1 MSSTVQI
8 APAPPS
14 TSNPT
19 GRLPTLKEFF
29 APGGLLAQSA
39 LAFEHR
45 PGQFEM
51 ARAVESALTDKR
63 HLIVEAGT
71 GTGKTLAYLLPALR
85 LARERGQRIIIS
97 TGTKNLQE
105 QLYFKDVPFLES
117 ILGPLKVCYMKGRSN
132 YLCRHKLYALRAS
145 PLLNGLEEISQFNAI
160 SAWEPETE
168 NGDRAEIDDLPE
180 SSALWHKLDARTEAC
195 LGQTCPDWERC
206 FVTTMRRKAL
216 ESDIVIVNHHLFFA
230 DLAIKQQAGS
240 REGGPTDVGILP
252 EAAAVI
258 FDEAHELE
266 DVASNYFGIGLSTQ
280 RFDEL
285 TRDVE
290 LMLKAKDS
298 LSSSIVS
305 SCTSLHDRA
314 RMFFA
319 ALPAEANSSIGR
331 MPFDRRS
338 DFLEESGDYYT
349 ATLNALTRLEGEL
362 ERVKNVDEIPGL
374 RNRAS
379 DIRRSLSFLLESTDR
394 NTVFWIE
401 RRAAGGVRNLGRS
414 GHAPAFN
421 THLQATPIDVSELLA
436 SSLFDVYCSV
446 ILTSATLTVASTPG
460 STQAQPKETGAGF
473 DHIRKRLGLSTTREL
488 VVPSH
493 FNYQKQAL
501 LYLPPNLPIP
511 SDLDFASRASERIR
525 RVLEITKGRA
535 FCLFTSYSA
544 MRDMHER
551 IATQL
556 PYPLLLH
563 GTAPRHVLLQQF
575 RDTPNAILFGTSS
588 FWQGVDVQGEQLS
601 CVIIDRLPFAVPSD
615 PVVKARMDAI
625 EADGGKP
632 FFDYQV
638 PAAVITLKQGF
649 GRLIRSLDDRGVLM
663 LLDPRIQRQRYGKIF
678 LDSLPP
684 YRITQEITDVEAFF
698 TEHP

>member
-1 MSSTVQI
+1 
-8 APAPPS
+8 
-14 TSNPT
+14 
-19 GRLPTLKEFF
+19 
-29 APGGLLAQSA
+29 
-39 LAFEHR
+39 
-45 PGQFEM
+45 M
-51 ARAVESALTDKR
+51 ARAVESALSEKR

-85 LARERGQRIIIS
+85 LARERQQRIIIS

-117 ILGPLKVCYMKGRSN
+117 ILGPLKVCYMKGRGN
-132 YLCRHKLYALRAS
+132 YLCRHKLYALRATPMLS
-145 PLLNGLEEISQFNAI
+145 GLEEISQFNAI
-160 SAWEPETE
+160 SAWESKTQT
-168 NGDRAEIDDLPE
+168 GDRAEIDELPE
-180 SSALWHKLDARTEAC
+180 NSPLWHKLDARSEAC
-195 LGQTCPDWERC
+195 LGQSCADWERC
-206 FVTTMRRKAL
+206 FVTAMRRKAL
-216 ESDIVIVNHHLFFA
+216 ESEIVIVNHHLFFA
-230 DLAIKQQAGS
+230 DLAIKQQTAGVA
-240 REGGPTDVGILP
+240 DAGILP
-252 EAAAVI
+252 EASAVI

-266 DVASNYFGIGLSTQ
+266 EIASNYFGIGLSTQ

-285 TRDVE
+285 THDVE
-290 LMLKAKDS
+290 LMLKSKDV

-305 SCTSLHDRA
+305 ACTSLHDRA
-314 RMFFA
+314 RMFFG
-319 ALPAEANSSIGR
+319 ALPTEGGGVGR
-331 MPFDRRS
+331 MPFEHRA
-338 DFLEESGDYYT
+338 DFLEESGDSYT

-362 ERVKNVDEIPGL
+362 DRVKNVDEILGL
-374 RNRAS
+374 RNRANE
-379 DIRRSLSFLLESTDR
+379 IRRSLSFLLESTDR

-401 RRAAGGVRNLGRS
+401 RRAAGGVRNLARAAN
-414 GHAPAFN
+414 APAFN
-421 THLQATPIDVSELLA
+421 THLQATPIDVSELLS
-436 SSLFDVYCSV
+436 SSLFDAYGSV
-446 ILTSATLTVASTPG
+446 ILTSATLTVASGPTSG
-460 STQAQPKETGAGF
+460 TAMAAASGF
-473 DHIRKRLGLSTTREL
+473 EHIRKRLGMTTTREL

-493 FNYQKQAL
+493 FNYGKQAL
-501 LYLPPNLPIP
+501 LYLPSNLPIP
-511 SDLDFASRASERIR
+511 SDPDFQVRAAERIR

-535 FCLFTSYSA
+535 FCLFTSYIA

-551 IATQL
+551 MLAEL

-575 RDTPNAILFGTSS
+575 RDTPNAVLFGTSS

-615 PVVKARMDAI
+615 PIVKARMEAI

-663 LLDPRIQRQRYGKIF
+663 LLDPRIQRQRYGRIF

-684 YRITQEITDVEAFF
+684 YRVTQDIGDVEEFF
-698 TEHP
+698 A

>member
-1 MSSTVQI
+1 MSTFVPIPI
-8 APAPPS
+8 AQTNPDPSGAIPP
-14 TSNPT
+14 
-19 GRLPTLKEFF
+19 RLPTLKEFF
-29 APGGLLAQSA
+29 APGGLLAQST

-45 PGQFEM
+45 SGQFEM

-71 GTGKTLAYLLPALR
+71 GTGKTLAYLLPAIR
-85 LARERGQRIIIS
+85 LARERQQRIIIS

-117 ILGPLKVCYMKGRSN
+117 ILGPLKVCYMKGRGN
-132 YLCRHKLYALRAS
+132 YLCRHKLYALRAA
-145 PLLNGLEEISQFNAI
+145 PLLNGLEEISQFQAI
-160 SAWEPETE
+160 SAWEKDTET
-168 NGDRAEIDDLPE
+168 GDRAEIDELPE
-180 SSALWHKLDARTEAC
+180 SSPLWHKLDARTEAC
-195 LGQTCPDWERC
+195 LGQSCPDWERC
-206 FVTTMRRKAL
+206 FVTVMRRKAL

-230 DLAIKQQAGS
+230 DLAIKQQAAGAQ
-240 REGGPTDVGILP
+240 DAGILP

-266 DVASNYFGIGLSTQ
+266 EVASNYFGIGLSTQ

-290 LMLKAKDS
+290 LMLKSKNA

-314 RMFFA
+314 RIFFA
-319 ALPAEANSSIGR
+319 ALPSEVPGNIGR
-331 MPFDRRS
+331 VAFERRA

-401 RRAAGGVRNLGRS
+401 RRAAGGVRNLARPAQ
-414 GHAPAFN
+414 APAFN

-436 SSLFDVYCSV
+436 ASLFDAYCSV
-446 ILTSATLTVASTPG
+446 ILTSATLTVASNPS
-460 STQAQPKETGAGF
+460 STQSSAGTQTGAGF
-473 DHIRKRLGLSTTREL
+473 EHIRKRLGLSTTREL

-511 SDLDFASRASERIR
+511 SDPDFAPRAAERIR
-525 RVLEITKGRA
+525 RVLEITRGRA
-535 FCLFTSYSA
+535 FCLFTSYAA
-544 MRDMHER
+544 MRDMYER
-551 IATQL
+551 ISAQL

-575 RDTPNAILFGTSS
+575 RDTPNAVLFGTSS

-625 EADGGKP
+625 EAEGGKP

-684 YRITQEITDVEAFF
+684 YRITQEITDLDAFF
-698 TEHP
+698 GDRA